1 MGRFVSE
8 KAIVL
13 LSGGL
18 DSAVSLWWALKKGW
32 RCTALGFDYGQ
43 RHHRETDHAKR
54 IARRARVP
62 YQIVRFDLP
71 WSRSSLTDRHA
82 ALPRRAADKIPATIP
97 STYVPGR
104 NTLFLSFAMSLADQ
118 IKAEKIVIGAN
129 AIDYSGYP
137 DCRGPYLNAFEV
149 VARRGTRMGTE
160 LNRKIK
166 IESPL
171 LKLTK
176 SDIVRLGFKIHAPLE
191 LTWSCYQG
199 NTKPC
204 GRCDSCV
211 LRAKGFAE
219 AGMPDPAL

>member
-1 MGRFVSE
+1 VSE
-8 KAIVL
+8 RAIVL

-18 DSAVSLWWALKKGW
+18 DSAVSLWWAMKKSW

-43 RHHRETDHAKR
+43 RHRGEIERAKK
-54 IARRARVP
+54 IARRAGVS
-62 YQIVRFDLP
+62 YQVVRFDLP
-71 WSRSSLTDRHA
+71 WSRSSLTDRRA
-82 ALPRRAADKIPATIP
+82 SLPHRSAEKIPKSIP

-118 IKAEKIVIGAN
+118 INARKIVIGAN

-137 DCRGPYLNAFEV
+137 DCRGPYLAAFES
-149 VARRGTRMGTE
+149 VAQKGTRMGVE
-160 LNRKIK
+160 LKQRIK
-166 IESPL
+166 IEAPL

-176 SDIVRLGFKIHAPLE
+176 ADIVRLGVKLNAPIE
-191 LTWSCYQG
+191 LTWSCYSG
-199 NTKPC
+199 NARPC

-219 AGMPDPAL
+219 AGRPDPAL

>member
-1 MGRFVSE
+1 MSE

-18 DSAVSLWWALKKGW
+18 DSAVSLWWAMKKGW
-32 RCTALGFDYGQ
+32 RCVALGFDYGQ
-43 RHHRETDHAKR
+43 RHRRETAHAKK
-54 IARRARVP
+54 IAKLAGVP
-62 YQIVRFDLP
+62 YQTVHFNLP
-71 WSRSSLTDRHA
+71 WSRSSLTDRSF
-82 ALPRRAADKIPATIP
+82 ALPHRTAEKIPATIP

-118 IKAEKIVIGAN
+118 INARKIVIGAN

-137 DCRGPYLNAFEV
+137 DCRGPYLNAFEA

-160 LNRKIK
+160 LKQRIK
-166 IESPL
+166 IEAPL

-176 SDIVRLGFKIHAPLE
+176 ADIVRLGLKLKAPLRF
-191 LTWSCYQG
+191 TWSCYQG
-199 NTKPC
+199 GSKPC

-211 LRAKGFAE
+211 LRAKGFSE
-219 AGMPDPAL
+219 VGVPDPAL